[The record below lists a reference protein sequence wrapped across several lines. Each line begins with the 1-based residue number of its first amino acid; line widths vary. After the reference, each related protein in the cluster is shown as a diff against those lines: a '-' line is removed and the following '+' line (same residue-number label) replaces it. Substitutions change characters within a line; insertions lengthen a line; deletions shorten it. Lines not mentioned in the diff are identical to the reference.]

1 MVRAFRSWT
10 INRRRKN
17 SVRNL
22 WYGTQTRL
30 VRGIYVCV
38 SIWYPLIYN
47 EVWCHCKPRFRHCLI
62 QHSLMR
68 EINSNVLYL
77 SPTDKWLSLIRIAT
91 KARSFTGTRFQCYS
105 GKKKTVE
112 KYNQNRSRRPSY
124 SVQVTKGT
132 YGVQSELSN
141 RKTVWSSWYLNE
153 TKLSLKT
160 FFFCKQI

>member
-1 MVRAFRSWT
+1 MARAFRSWT

-17 SVRNL
+17 SVRNF

-91 KARSFTGTRFQCYS
+91 KARTFTGTRFQCYS
-105 GKKKTVE
+105 GKKTVE
-112 KYNQNRSRRPSY
+112 KYKSKQKPAAFLFSASNQRHLWC
-124 SVQVTKGT
+124 SVLIVKQK
-132 YGVQSELSN
+132 
-141 RKTVWSSWYLNE
+141 K
-153 TKLSLKT
+153 SLYRWL
-160 FFFCKQI
+160 C